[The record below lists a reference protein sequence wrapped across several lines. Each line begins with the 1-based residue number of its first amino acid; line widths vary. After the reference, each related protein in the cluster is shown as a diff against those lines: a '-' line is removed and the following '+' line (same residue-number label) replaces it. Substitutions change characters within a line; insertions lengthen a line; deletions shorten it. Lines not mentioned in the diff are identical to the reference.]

1 MTTIRKGV
9 KKMKKLKTKRYGM
22 KATRNGKIEG
32 RGYIEMKATDT
43 GAELYLYGDIVDDE
57 LTAAYFGGT
66 CPQEIADFV
75 NSLNPTAPLTIY
87 FNSPGGDVF
96 AGLAIHSI
104 LKRHAGK
111 KTGKVD
117 GMAASIASVILMGC
131 DEIVVNTG
139 AQIMVHDPW
148 TYTAGNSRDLR
159 DVADQLDNA
168 KESMLDVYMGKTREG
183 VTREQVAGLMEAE
196 TWMRGEKAAE
206 YFELGTKEAPAAAA
220 AASAL
225 FGSYKN
231 LPEELKAEEAQ
242 KKTDAERAKALL
254 DDLYLYGTVE

>member
-1 MTTIRKGV
+1 MKG
-9 KKMKKLKTKRYGM
+9 KRYNM
-22 KATRNGKIEG
+22 TAKRNGKTEA
-32 RGYIEMKATDT
+32 RGYIDMKAQGT

-66 CPQEIADFV
+66 CPQEIADFFAG
-75 NSLNPTAPLTIY
+75 LNPTTPLTIY

-104 LKRHAGK
+104 VKRHTGR
-111 KTGKVD
+111 KTGQVD
-117 GMAASIASVILMGC
+117 GMAASIASVILMSC

-139 AQIMVHDPW
+139 AQVMVHDPW
-148 TYTAGNSRDLR
+148 TCAAGNSRDLR
-159 DVADQLDNA
+159 TVADDLDNA
-168 KESMLDVYMGKTREG
+168 KESMLDVYMTKAREG
-183 VTREQVAGLMEAE
+183 VTREQMAGLLSAE
-196 TWMRGEKAAE
+196 TWMRGEKAAK
-206 YFELGTKEAPAAAA
+206 YFDLGVRDAPAAAA

-231 LPEELKAEEAQ
+231 LPEELKAVRD
-242 KKTDAERAKALL
+242 KKETDAELAKALL

>member
-1 MTTIRKGV
+1 
-9 KKMKKLKTKRYGM
+9 MKNLKNKRYDM
-22 KATRNGKIEG
+22 KATRNGKVEA
-32 RGYIEMKATDT
+32 RGYIDMKATDT
-43 GAELYLYGDIVDDE
+43 GVELYLYGDIVDDD

-66 CPQEIADFV
+66 CPQGIADFV
-75 NSLNPTAPLTIY
+75 NGLNPNTPMTVY

-104 LKRHAGK
+104 LKRHTGK
-111 KTGKVD
+111 KIGQVD
-117 GMAASIASVILMGC
+117 GMAASIASVILMSC

-148 TYTAGNSRDLR
+148 TFAQGNSRDLR
-159 DVADQLDNA
+159 ETADLLDTA

-183 VTREQVAGLMEAE
+183 VTREQVADLLSAE

-206 YFELGTKEAPAAAA
+206 YFDLGTKEAPAAAA
-220 AASAL
+220 AASTL

-231 LPEELKAEEAQ
+231 LPDDLKAEESK
-242 KKTDAERAKALL
+242 KKTDAELAKALL

>member
-1 MTTIRKGV
+1 MRN
-9 KKMKKLKTKRYGM
+9 KRYNLTA
-22 KATRNGKIEG
+22 KRNGKTEA
-32 RGYIEMKATDT
+32 RGYIDMKAQDT

-66 CPQEIADFV
+66 CPQEIADFF
-75 NSLNPTAPLTIY
+75 NALNPTAPLTIY

-104 LKRHAGK
+104 IKRHTGR
-111 KTGKVD
+111 KTGQVD
-117 GMAASIASVILMGC
+117 GMAASIASVILMSC

-168 KESMLDVYMGKTREG
+168 KESMLDAYMAKAREG
-183 VTREQVAGLMEAE
+183 VTREQVAGLLSAE
-196 TWMRGEKAAE
+196 TWLRGEKAAE

-242 KKTDAERAKALL
+242 KKTDEERAKALL